1 MTDGEELDS
10 RNVTFS
16 QAQGYEALPGPLALG
31 EISKEARTKLWDLL
45 AHTAWEPPLE
55 PGSLLVRWRRL
66 TLVDIGEGRGGID
79 GATDVGICHG
89 AGDEEHR
96 PVSGRGKR
104 QATGDR
110 HTVCAALGARRT
122 IAAAADRDN

>member
-45 AHTAWEPPLE
+45 AALRTATTANEMARSADDGLLNFLPSSRTNRMPP
-55 PGSLLVRWRRL
+55 PSSAFS
-66 TLVDIGEGRGGID
+66 TM
-79 GATDVGICHG
+79 
-89 AGDEEHR
+89 
-96 PVSGRGKR
+96 
-104 QATGDR
+104 QAWA
-110 HTVCAALGARRT
+110 CFL
-122 IAAAADRDN
+122 